1 MRVGAFFVCVLKKT
15 YTKLFTEIVTFLLS
29 HFDTPRP
36 AEEKQAFLDAPN
48 EYGNTG
54 LHWAA
59 LGGHLAVVKLLV
71 ESGASVALANDKN
84 YVPLDLASFG
94 DKFDVV
100 DYFLAQSGALEDE
113 NAEEGGLDG
122 AVEGVQLDVEESE
135 GKGKEAEA
143 GGSS

>member
-1 MRVGAFFVCVLKKT
+1 MTHPPLK
-15 YTKLFTEIVTFLLS
+15 EIVSLLLS
-29 HFDTPRP
+29 HFDSRP
-36 AEEKQAFLDAPN
+36 AAEKQAFLDAPN

-94 DKFDVV
+94 DKFNVV
-100 DYFLAQSGALEDE
+100 DYFLEKSGGLEDE
-113 NAEEGGLDG
+113 NAEEGGLEG
-122 AVEGVQLDVEESE
+122 GVEGVQLEEGEGADGAVDGE
-135 GKGKEAEA
+135 GKGKGKEVE
-143 GGSS
+143 GKSS